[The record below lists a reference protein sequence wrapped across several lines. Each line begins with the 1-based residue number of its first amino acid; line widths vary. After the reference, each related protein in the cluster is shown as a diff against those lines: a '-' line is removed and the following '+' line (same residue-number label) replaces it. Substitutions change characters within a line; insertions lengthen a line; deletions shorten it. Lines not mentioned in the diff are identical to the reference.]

1 MDNNGNKKITK
12 EKSIESQSTNKINQN
27 PKNIITSNN
36 QNNKVKENSGDMMT
50 IEQENEYKNRIE
62 QLEKDLELEREKA
75 QIKQNEPN
83 LILDLKNEIISKNK
97 EIKKY
102 ATINTKQRD
111 QLEKLSRDIDSKISK
126 MNYKAV
132 TRNAQNENK
141 KLNEAKFKKNC
152 SEQDA
157 IENNISAKE
166 KQLKNIMS
174 LIEILQKENEKLKMK
189 LDNSKNTEQKLKL
202 IDGQKEQ
209 ERQLNLLNNDI
220 KQKKIQ
226 LKEHSKC
233 LSIKNDLLN
242 KINIIKDEITLN
254 HEKLTSIQKKYE
266 DLENKYKLG
275 QNKSKI
281 SNSKENK
288 YGNKFRTK
296 LQSYIVPKQK
306 PTNVLKED
314 DMITVPPKIG
324 EMFTEKELKAI
335 FIAMGKNKNKYETL
349 LKRFNIQNTYVDS
362 LETKHKL
369 DIKKKL
375 NKINELDEQIEFMN
389 VKKGEYNANIQLFK
403 KQIGEAQEEKKL
415 YNMKINALIV
425 EISKNNKINS
435 RKDKEIK
442 LLGEQLIKIRK
453 YLKNGDLEKIQNEPE
468 IELQRDEENSEMTG
482 PHDVESYLTEKTEF
496 SENNV
501 NNLNNVKVDK
511 NNNTNNSEN
520 NNYKSDDEIKNGKN
534 EANGIFIDN
543 EDEKK
548 EIKENNE
555 KSNNEENDGDN
566 ILSANNEVS
575 NSGENKSSISPEE
588 DD

>member
-12 EKSIESQSTNKINQN
+12 EKSVESQSTNKIKQN

-152 SEQDA
+152 SEQDT

-233 LSIKNDLLN
+233 LSIKNDLLK
-242 KINIIKDEITLN
+242 KINMIKDEITLN